1 MELSAEMLR
10 ALVDD
15 GGLADNGTVGWV
27 VRDSGTGKPIA
38 IGSAHGLGGTPGSPP
53 YAAGGVIQQ
62 PAPRSPERLGELSRW
77 EAPVDPTF
85 CIGAMTPPVTPVTSP
100 RRRPRSESPREMRVM

>member
-1 MELSAEMLR
+1 MELSVEMLR

-15 GGLADNGTVGWV
+15 GGLA
-27 VRDSGTGKPIA
+27 
-38 IGSAHGLGGTPGSPP
+38 
-53 YAAGGVIQQ
+53 
-62 PAPRSPERLGELSRW
+62 ELSRW